1 MFVQSMNLATEEGC
15 AAELTGQV
23 LSARYRV
30 LQHIG
35 EGALGSVYLVEHV
48 HVGRRY
54 ALKLLRP
61 EHRASQSIRQRFE
74 QEARLGARLRSA
86 YTVEV
91 FDYDTWNG
99 APYLVMDYVEGS
111 SLRALLERE
120 GPLAAARAAGLILH
134 ACRGVADAHALGIL
148 HRDLKPSNLFVCGA
162 PGGERCKVL
171 DLGIAKQEPK
181 AIASCP
187 STATGVILGT
197 LAYMAPEQIR
207 ATRSLDARADVYA
220 LGAILYEC
228 LAGQPA
234 FAAPTP
240 PALMYKI
247 LEERPA
253 PLAKLRPELPREL
266 VALVERALA
275 YDREARFPSARELE
289 RALAPFS
296 HRLSQRALPASHD
309 ATDAGEAA
317 PAPPDSARASSWRE
331 QRPPWSVAMT
341 LALVAGGL
349 GLAAGRLM
357 QPAFAARV
365 TTSQRGAV
373 PAATGASTPAVSTAA
388 LSTDQVQEDQV
399 QEPVHLSAA
408 LSPPVEPLE
417 PPRST
422 ALQHDVLPRRRS
434 QSRPSQPGV
443 RLTVAQGHELEGA
456 RSAVQTPAPE
466 APPLPLEAASRSAS
480 APRVDLE
487 RANPYRQMQ

>member
-1 MFVQSMNLATEEGC
+1 MNLAKKEWC

-23 LSARYRV
+23 LSSRYRV

-35 EGALGSVYLVEHV
+35 EGAIGNVYLVEHV

-61 EHRASQSIRQRFE
+61 EHRASQAIRQRFE

-91 FDYDTWNG
+91 FDYDTWDG
-99 APYLVMDYVEGS
+99 TPYLVMDYLEGS

-134 ACRGVADAHALGIL
+134 ACRGVVDAHALGIL
-148 HRDLKPSNLFVCGA
+148 HRDLKPSNLFVCDA

-181 AIASCP
+181 ANANPGCP

-247 LEERPA
+247 LEERPV

-266 VALVERALA
+266 VAVVERALA

-296 HRLSQRALPASHD
+296 QRLSQRALPASD
-309 ATDAGEAA
+309 DTTDAGEDPPAA
-317 PAPPDSARASSWRE
+317 PESARASSWRDG
-331 QRPPWSVAMT
+331 RPPWSVAVA
-341 LALVAGGL
+341 LALVASGL
-349 GLAAGRLM
+349 GLAAGSLI
-357 QPAFAARV
+357 QPAVATRG
-365 TTSQRGAV
+365 TTLQLRAV
-373 PAATGASTPAVSTAA
+373 PAVTTASTAA
-388 LSTDQVQEDQV
+388 LSTGPVP
-399 QEPVHLSAA
+399 EPVHLTAA
-408 LSPPVEPLE
+408 LSLPVVEPME
-417 PPRST
+417 PTRPAAVPRDS
-422 ALQHDVLPRRRS
+422 LPHRRS
-434 QSRPSQPGV
+434 ESRPSHPGV
-443 RLTVAQGHELEGA
+443 LTVAEGHELEGA
-456 RSAVQTPAPE
+456 RSAARTPAPE
-466 APPLPLEAASRSAS
+466 APPPAPLEAPSGSAT
-480 APRVDLE
+480 APGVDLE
-487 RANPYRQMQ
+487 RANPYRQKQ

>member
-1 MFVQSMNLATEEGC
+1 MNLATKGQY

-23 LSARYRV
+23 LSGRYRV
-30 LQHIG
+30 LQPIG

-61 EHRASQSIRQRFE
+61 EHRASQAIRQRFE
-74 QEARLGARLRSA
+74 QEARLGARLHSP

-99 APYLVMDYVEGS
+99 APYLVMAYLQGW

-120 GPLAAARAAGLILH
+120 GPLAAARAAGLILQ
-134 ACRGVADAHALGIL
+134 ACCGVADAHALGIL
-148 HRDLKPSNLFVCGA
+148 HRDLKPSNLFVCSA
-162 PGGERCKVL
+162 AGGERCKVL

-181 AIASCP
+181 AIATSTCP

-240 PALMYKI
+240 PALMYRI
-247 LEERPA
+247 LEERPT
-253 PLAKLRPELPREL
+253 PLAELRPELPHGL
-266 VALVERALA
+266 VAVVERALA
-275 YDREARFPSARELE
+275 YDREARFPSAREFE
-289 RALAPFS
+289 SALAPFS
-296 HRLSQRALPASHD
+296 HRISQQALPGSDD
-309 ATDAGEAA
+309 ATDAGEELLAA
-317 PAPPDSARASSWRE
+317 PQSPRVPSWRE
-331 QRPPWSVAMT
+331 QRPPWSAALA

-349 GLAAGRLM
+349 GLAAGSRM

-365 TTSQRGAV
+365 TTPRLAAV
-373 PAATGASTPAVSTAA
+373 PAVGTASTAA
-388 LSTDQVQEDQV
+388 PSMDQVP
-399 QEPVHLSAA
+399 EPVHVITA
-408 LSPPVEPLE
+408 LSLPLVDPGE
-417 PPRST
+417 PPRPAEVQRGSMT
-422 ALQHDVLPRRRS
+422 RRHGER
-434 QSRPSQPGV
+434 RLSQPGV
-443 RLTVAQGHELEGA
+443 LTVAEGLKPEAA
-456 RSAVQTPAPE
+456 RSLPE
-466 APPLPLEAASRSAS
+466 APPRQEPTAQQALASSAASN
-480 APRVDLE
+480 APRMDLE
-487 RANPYRQMQ
+487 RANPYRQKR